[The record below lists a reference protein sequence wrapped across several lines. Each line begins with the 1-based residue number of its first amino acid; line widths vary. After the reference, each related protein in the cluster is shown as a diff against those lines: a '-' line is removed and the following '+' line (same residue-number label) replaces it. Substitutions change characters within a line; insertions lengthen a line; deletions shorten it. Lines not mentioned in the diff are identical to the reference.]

1 MNEQQINQMFL
12 NTDWGPL
19 QSLLTD
25 PEVTEIMVNG
35 YEHIYI
41 EKRGKLIEVQDSFRD
56 EAHLLEIIQRISEPM
71 GRELNESYPILDLR
85 LPDGSRVHVVGR
97 PIALAGP
104 SMTIRKFSR
113 RPMATGD
120 LIGFGAWSED
130 MVTLIEAC
138 VKAHLNILI
147 VGGTAS
153 GKTTV
158 QNIVAGMV
166 SNEERI
172 VTVEHSAELV
182 LHQKHVV
189 ALESR
194 PPNVKGQGEI
204 SFKQLVESAVKMRP
218 DRIIVGEVLGG
229 EVAPLMVAMNGGFDG
244 TLFNMH
250 ATSTRDAL
258 ARLEIMM
265 TEGNPSLPILGV
277 REHIAAAIDVILC
290 QQRLR
295 DGNRR
300 MLSIT
305 EVTGIEGGI
314 IKMQDIFEFVQTGVE
329 GGKITGHFDATGV
342 VPRFNERLQ
351 NMGITLQDDFFTPK
365 QR

>member
-1 MNEQQINQMFL
+1 MNEQELNQVYTT
-12 NTDWGPL
+12 TDWGPL
-19 QSLLTD
+19 QALLTD
-25 PEVTEIMVNG
+25 PEVSEIMVNG
-35 YEHIYI
+35 YEHIFI
-41 EKRGKLIEVQDSFRD
+41 EKHRQLIKVQDSFRD
-56 EAHLLEIIQRISEPM
+56 EEHLLQVIERIATPM
-71 GRELNESYPILDLR
+71 GHVLNESYPILDLR
-85 LPDGSRVHVVGR
+85 LPDGSRVHIVGR

-104 SMTIRKFSR
+104 TITIRKFSK
-113 RPMATGD
+113 RPMTTDD
-120 LIGFGAWSED
+120 LIGFGAWSKE
-130 MVTLIEAC
+130 MVTLIETC
-138 VKAHLNILI
+138 VKARLNILI

-158 QNIVAGMV
+158 QNIVAGMI
-166 SNEERI
+166 SDEERI
-172 VTVEHSAELV
+172 ITIENAAELV
-182 LHQKHVV
+182 LTQKHVV

-218 DRIIVGEVLGG
+218 DRIVAGEVFGG

-244 TLFNMH
+244 TIFNMH

-277 REHIAAAIDVILC
+277 REHLAAAIDVILC

-305 EVTGIEGGI
+305 EVTGMEGGMI
-314 IKMQDIFEFVQTGVE
+314 NMQDIFEFVQTGYE
-329 GGKITGHFDATGV
+329 GGKIIGHFDATGNL
-342 VPRFNERLQ
+342 PQFNERLEAE
-351 NMGITLQDDFFTPK
+351 GIILPDDFFTPK
-365 QR
+365 HR